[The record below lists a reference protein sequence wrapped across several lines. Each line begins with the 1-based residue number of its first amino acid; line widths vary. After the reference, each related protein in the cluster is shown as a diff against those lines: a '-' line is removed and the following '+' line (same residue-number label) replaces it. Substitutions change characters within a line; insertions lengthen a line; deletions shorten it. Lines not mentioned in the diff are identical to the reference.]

1 MVHAVIKTIR
11 QPRIETCRWDSPERF
26 RVENNQSA

>member
-1 MVHAVIKTIR
+1 MIHAAIKTIR

-26 RVENNQSA
+26 ELQQ